1 MRHIA
6 IDVGANNGKWGIQ
19 YAKDNPNVTVIA
31 FEPVK
36 HLAEKIWKDTKDL
49 KNYVCFQKAVGAQVG
64 TTTLKVS
71 PNEASCSSILE
82 FRTDE
87 ELKDVWVGRQDL
99 KKVDEYEVEVCVL
112 AAFVGDAETVD
123 FLHVDAQGMDLEVLK
138 GLGDRIHQVKMG
150 EVEAIIDPKESIYL
164 DQTSTVESCRDFLIQ
179 HGFKVAVLP
188 HLNFLEAD
196 LRFWR

>member
-1 MRHIA
+1 
-6 IDVGANNGKWGIQ
+6 
-19 YAKDNPNVTVIA
+19 
-31 FEPVK
+31 
-36 HLAEKIWKDTKDL
+36 
-49 KNYVCFQKAVGAQVG
+49 
-64 TTTLKVS
+64 
-71 PNEASCSSILE
+71 
-82 FRTDE
+82 
-87 ELKDVWVGRQDL
+87 
-99 KKVDEYEVEVCVL
+99 
-112 AAFVGDAETVD
+112 VGDAETVD